1 MSYKVIL
8 TILDNTKN
16 CQARTQYAIDMAKQ
30 HDARL
35 VAVAPQEIISSIY
48 SDDFASTSSSWID
61 KLQKEIESDIE
72 VAIKSFQ
79 DNCNEMSFES
89 FEHKKVL
96 GSAADVV
103 RAESIGAD
111 LIVLTQ
117 QFGSDKS
124 NSNTDGVIEHALMVT
139 ARPVLVIPALGDY
152 QAPPKNILIGWR
164 DSRECSHAIRQSI
177 PVLQHARNVQIVEVA
192 HSKKTNHD
200 HEKALDNILNYLRA
214 HNIEASYSVKISDID
229 PANFL
234 LSHACDMG
242 ADALVMGG
250 YGHSRLREWA
260 LGGATNTILES
271 MTLPVLM
278 AH

>member
-35 VAVAPQEIISSIY
+35 VAVAPQEIVSSIY
-48 SDDFASTSSSWID
+48 SDDFSTTNSSWVD
-61 KLQKEIESDIE
+61 KLQREIESDIE
-72 VAIKSFQ
+72 LAIKSFQ
-79 DNCNEMSFES
+79 ETCNEMSFES
-89 FEHKKVL
+89 FEHKIVS
-96 GSAADVV
+96 GNVADVV
-103 RAESIGAD
+103 RAEAIGAD

-117 QFGSDKS
+117 QFVSDES
-124 NSNTDGVIEHALMVT
+124 NSSTDGVIEHALMVT

-177 PVLQHARNVQIVEVA
+177 PMLQHAEKVQIVEVL
-192 HSKKTNHD
+192 HSKKANHE
-200 HEKALDNILNYLRA
+200 HEKELNGMLDYLRA
-214 HNIEASYSVKISDID
+214 HNIEASYSVKMSDID
-229 PANFL
+229 PANIL
-234 LSHACDMG
+234 LSYACDTG